1 MNTPDLLQLQQWAE
15 NVVVKTIRTLPDDL
29 RAHAEALP
37 VTFEDLPPEDAAED
51 GIDPDT
57 LGLFVGP
64 ELGDPEGAVLD
75 VPSQVILYLENLWA
89 FAEED
94 EDLFRG
100 EVRTTYLHELGH
112 YLGLTEAEL
121 EERGLL

>member
-1 MNTPDLLQLQQWAE
+1 MNDPDLLQLQRWAE
-15 NVVVKTIRTLPDDL
+15 NVVVKTIRALPDDL
-29 RAHAEALP
+29 RAHADSLP
-37 VTFEDLPPEDAAED
+37 VTFEAAPPAEAGED
-51 GIDPDT
+51 GIAPDT

-75 VPSQVILYLENLWA
+75 VPSQIILYLENLWD
-89 FAEED
+89 FAEAD

-100 EVRTTYLHELGH
+100 EVRATYLHELGH
-112 YLGLTEAEL
+112 YLGLTEADL

>member
-1 MNTPDLLQLQQWAE
+1 M
-15 NVVVKTIRTLPDDL
+15 VKTVRTLPAAL
-29 RAHAEALP
+29 RAHAENLP
-37 VTFEDLPPEDAAED
+37 VTFEAAPSKAAEAD
-51 GIDPDT
+51 GIQPDT

-64 ELGDPEGAVLD
+64 ELGDPEGAVAD
-75 VPSQVILYLENLWA
+75 VPSQVILYLENLWD
-89 FAEED
+89 FAEGD

-112 YLGLTEAEL
+112 YLGLTESDL